1 MGNMGAT
8 HEFMEVVG
16 QPARPQFARA
26 LGNGL
31 TSLKEWAHEHLRPPP
46 EQSPSNE
53 RYRSCD

>member
-31 TSLKEWAHEHLRPPP
+31 TSLKEWAHEHLRP
-46 EQSPSNE
+46 SA
-53 RYRSCD
+53 